1 MPWREV
7 STVSQRYEFVMLANQ
22 EGANISALCRSFG
35 ISRTKGYKW
44 LARFAASGASGLA
57 DRSRRPRNSPAR
69 TAAPVERAVKAVLE
83 KHPTWGGRKVRNH
96 LLARDCDDVPAAS
109 TITGIKH
116 RQGLIAADRSAKSK
130 PFIRFEHDA
139 PNELLQMDF
148 KGHFAIGAGRCH
160 PLTLVDDHSRYALAV
175 EACADERGK
184 TVESRLTAVFRRY
197 GLPER
202 MTMDNGPPWGSD
214 ADHSTTA
221 LTLWLMRLG
230 IRVSHS
236 RPYHPQ
242 TQGKNERFN
251 RTLNEDVI
259 AGRIFNLFTDCQMA
273 FDLWREVY
281 NFERPHDAL
290 GGKVPASRYAPSP
303 RAFPERLPEI
313 AYPAGACVRKVQYG
327 GRISYKGREFQLSKA
342 LHGYPVALQPRPQD
356 DGVLDV
362 FFCATPIAKID
373 LKEPVQ

>member
-7 STVSQRYEFVMLANQ
+7 SAMALRYEFVMLASQ
-22 EGANISALCRSFG
+22 EGANVSALCRSFD

-44 LARFAASGASGLA
+44 LARFAAEGARGLE
-57 DRSRRPRNSPAR
+57 DRSRRPRSSPGR
-69 TAAPVERAVKAVLE
+69 TAAAVERRVQAVIE
-83 KHPTWGGRKVRNH
+83 THPTWGGRKVRNY
-96 LLARDCDDVPAAS
+96 LLARGLSTTPAAS
-109 TITGIKH
+109 TITDIKH
-116 RQGLIAADRSAKSK
+116 RQGLISDDRSAKSK

-139 PNELLQMDF
+139 PNKLLQLDF
-148 KGHFAIGAGRCH
+148 KGHFAVDKGRCH
-160 PLTLVDDHSRYALAV
+160 PLTLIDDHSRYAVAL
-175 EACADERGK
+175 EACADERRE
-184 TVESRLTAVFRRY
+184 TVQDRLTRAFRRY

-214 ADHSTTA
+214 ADHPTTA

-251 RTLNEDVI
+251 RTLKEDVI
-259 AGRIFNLFTDCQMA
+259 AGRIFRRIDDCQIA
-273 FDLWREVY
+273 FDRWREVY

-303 RAFPERLPEI
+303 RVFPEQLPEI
-313 AYPAGACVRKVQYG
+313 AYPAGACVRKVQHS
-327 GRISYKGREFQLSKA
+327 GRISYQGRELQLSKA
-342 LHGYPVALQPRPQD
+342 LRGYAVALQPRLEND
-356 DGVLDV
+356 SVLDV
-362 FFCATPIAKID
+362 FFCSTPVAKID
-373 LKEPVQ
+373 LKAPVS

>member
-7 STVSQRYEFVMLANQ
+7 STVSQRYEFVMLARQ

-44 LARFAASGASGLA
+44 LARFAAEGAIGLQ

-69 TAAPVERAVKAVLE
+69 TAAAVERRVQAVIE
-83 KHPTWGGRKVRNH
+83 QHPTWGGRKVRNH
-96 LLARDCDDVPAAS
+96 LLAGGLSTAPAAS

-116 RQGLIAADRSAKSK
+116 RQGLLSPDRSGKSK

-139 PNELLQMDF
+139 PNKLLQLDF
-148 KGHFAIGAGRCH
+148 KGHFAIGEGRCH
-160 PLTLVDDHSRYALAV
+160 PLTLIDDHSRYAVAL
-175 EACADERGK
+175 EACADERGA
-184 TVESRLTAVFRRY
+184 TVQGRLTCAFRRY

-202 MTMDNGPPWGSD
+202 MTMDNGPPWGLD
-214 ADHSTTA
+214 GDHPTTV

-251 RTLNEDVI
+251 RTLKEDVI
-259 AGRIFNLFTDCQMA
+259 AGRIFRRLDDCQIA
-273 FDLWREVY
+273 FDRWREVY

-290 GGKVPASRYAPSP
+290 DGKVPASRYAPSP
-303 RAFPERLPEI
+303 RAFPERLPAIE
-313 AYPAGACVRKVQYG
+313 YPTGACVRKVQYG
-327 GRISYKGREFQLSKA
+327 GRISFQGREFQLSKA
-342 LHGYPVALQPRPQD
+342 LHGYPVALQPRPD
-356 DGVLDV
+356 DDSVLDV
-362 FFCATPIAKID
+362 FFCSTPVASID
-373 LKEPVQ
+373 LKVSVS

>member
-7 STVSQRYEFVMLANQ
+7 SAVSQRYEFVMLASQ
-22 EGANISALCRSFG
+22 EGANIRALCRSFG

-44 LARFAASGASGLA
+44 LARFASEGAIGLE
-57 DRSRRPRNSPAR
+57 DRSRRPKSSPAR
-69 TAAPVERAVKAVLE
+69 TAKAVERRVQAVIE

-96 LLARDCDDVPAAS
+96 LLARGLSTAPAAS
-109 TITGIKH
+109 TITGIKR
-116 RQGLIAADRSAKSK
+116 RQGLISPDRSDKSK
-130 PFIRFEHDA
+130 PFIRFEHDT
-139 PNELLQMDF
+139 PNKLLQLDF

-160 PLTLVDDHSRYALAV
+160 PLTLIDDHSRYAVAL
-175 EACADERGK
+175 EACADERGE
-184 TVESRLTAVFRRY
+184 TVQDRLTRAFRRY

-202 MTMDNGPPWGSD
+202 MTMDNGSPWGFD
-214 ADHSTTA
+214 AEHPITTF
-221 LTLWLMRLG
+221 TLWLMRLG

-251 RTLNEDVI
+251 RTLKEDVI
-259 AGRIFNLFTDCQMA
+259 AGRIFRRLDECQIA
-273 FDLWREVY
+273 FDRWREVY

-313 AYPAGACVRKVQYG
+313 AYPAGACVRKVQHG
-327 GRISYKGREFQLSKA
+327 GRISYQGREIQLSRA
-342 LHGYPVALQPRPQD
+342 LHGYPVALQPRSKED
-356 DGVLDV
+356 SVLDV
-362 FFCATPIAKID
+362 FFCTTPIAKID
-373 LKEPVQ
+373 LNEPFH

>member
-7 STVSQRYEFVMLANQ
+7 SAVSQRYEFVMLASQ
-22 EGANISALCRSFG
+22 EGANVSALCRSFG
-35 ISRTKGYKW
+35 ISRTQGYKW
-44 LARFAASGASGLA
+44 LARFAQQGASGLE
-57 DRSRRPRNSPAR
+57 DRSRRPRTSPAR
-69 TAAPVERAVKAVLE
+69 TAAAVERRVEAVLAR
-83 KHPTWGGRKVRNH
+83 HPTWGGRKVRNH
-96 LLARDCDDVPAAS
+96 LLAAGCDAVPAAS

-116 RQGLIAADRSAKSK
+116 RQGLIAAEKSARSKA
-130 PFIRFEHDA
+130 FIRFEHAA
-139 PNELLQMDF
+139 PNDLLQLDF
-148 KGHFAIGAGRCH
+148 KGHFAIGEGRCH
-160 PLTLVDDHSRYALAV
+160 PLTLIDDHSRYSLAI
-175 EACADERGK
+175 EACADERGS
-184 TVESRLTAVFRRY
+184 TVQERLTQAFRRY
-197 GLPER
+197 GLPWR

-214 ADHSTTA
+214 AERTITP
-221 LTLWLMRLG
+221 LTLWLIRLD

-259 AGRIFNLFTDCQMA
+259 AGRIFHRLADCQSA

-290 GGKVPASRYAPSP
+290 GGKPPASRYAPSP

-313 AYPAGACVRKVQYG
+313 SYPAGACVRKVQHG
-327 GRISYKGREFQLSKA
+327 GRISYRGRELRVPGA
-342 LHGYPVALQPRPQD
+342 LHGHPVAVQPRAEE

-362 FFCATPIAKID
+362 FFCATPIAAID
-373 LKEPVQ
+373 LKEPLS

>member
-7 STVSQRYEFVMLANQ
+7 SAVSQRYEFVMLASQ
-22 EGANISALCRSFG
+22 EGANISALCRCFG

-44 LARFAASGASGLA
+44 LARFAQQGAGGLE
-57 DRSRRPRNSPAR
+57 DRSRRPRTSPVR
-69 TAAPVERAVKAVLE
+69 TAAALERRVQAVLE

-96 LLARDCDDVPAAS
+96 LLAAGCDAVPAAS

-116 RQGLIAADRSAKSK
+116 RQGLIAAEKSAKSK
-130 PFIRFEHDA
+130 AFIRFEHAA
-139 PNELLQMDF
+139 PNELLQLDF
-148 KGHFAIGAGRCH
+148 KGHFAIGEGRCH
-160 PLTLVDDHSRYALAV
+160 PLTLIDDHSRYSLAID
-175 EACADERGK
+175 ACANERGS
-184 TVESRLTAVFRRY
+184 TVQARLTQAFRRY
-197 GLPER
+197 GLPGR

-214 ADHSTTA
+214 ADHAITP
-221 LTLWLMRLG
+221 LTLWLIRLG

-259 AGRIFNLFTDCQMA
+259 AGRIFQRLADCQSA
-273 FDLWREVY
+273 FDGWRQVY

-290 GGKVPASRYAPSP
+290 GGKPPASRYAPSP

-313 AYPAGACVRKVQYG
+313 CYPAGACVRKVQHG
-327 GRISYKGREFQLSKA
+327 GRISYRGRELRLPSA
-342 LHGYPVALQPRPQD
+342 LYGHPVAVQPRPEQ

-362 FFCATPIAKID
+362 FFGATPIAEID
-373 LKEPVQ
+373 LKEPLS